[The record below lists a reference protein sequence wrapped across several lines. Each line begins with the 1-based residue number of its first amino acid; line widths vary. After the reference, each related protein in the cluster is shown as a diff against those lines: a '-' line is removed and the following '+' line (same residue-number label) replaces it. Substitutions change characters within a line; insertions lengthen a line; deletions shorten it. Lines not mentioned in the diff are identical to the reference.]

1 MAPNLQSLIN
11 SQYGVGLAM
20 GVGKLLPPA
29 VGYRL
34 ADGVGGWIGG
44 LRRTGIVR
52 AVEANQWVVG
62 GGNLNTGELDKRV
75 RATFRQTGRCLYDL
89 YHTLGRPEDI
99 PAQFSYTPEFERL
112 REQVCSGRQGT
123 LIVTPHLGNF
133 DLAGHAIASRGLRP
147 LVLSYPQPSS
157 GYQAQNR
164 LRESAGLKMMPM
176 SIQAL
181 RLASETLRDGGAV
194 LTGVDRPI
202 VDEKYRPTFFG
213 RPAALP
219 VSHIRLALKHNLPV
233 TIVACQVTPEGGYQ
247 VRASDPIPMRP
258 DPDLVSETVRNAEAV
273 LRVIEEWIV
282 HAPEQWAMFYPV
294 WPETICE
301 LRGDS

>member
-11 SQYGVGLAM
+11 SQYGVGLAL
-20 GVGKLLPPA
+20 GVGRLLPPKA
-29 VGYRL
+29 GHRL

-62 GGNLNTGELDKRV
+62 GGNLTRGELDYRI
-75 RATFRQTGRCLYDL
+75 RATFQRTGRCLYDL
-89 YHTLGRPEDI
+89 YHSLDRPESI
-99 PAQFSYTPEFERL
+99 LAQFSYTAEFERV
-112 REQVCSGRQGT
+112 REQICAGRQGT
-123 LIVTPHLGNF
+123 LLVCPHLGNF
-133 DLAGHAIASRGLRP
+133 DMAGHAMAYRGVRP
-147 LVLSYPQPSS
+147 LVLSYPQPSD
-157 GYQAQNR
+157 GYRAQNR
-164 LRESAGLKMMPM
+164 LRGLAGLKMMPM

-181 RLASETLRDGGAV
+181 RQASETLREGGAV

-202 VDEKYRPTFFG
+202 VDEKYRPVFFG

-219 VSHIRLALKHNLPV
+219 VSHIRLALKHHLPV
-233 TIVACQVTPEGGYQ
+233 TIVACQVKPDGGYQ
-247 VRASDPIPMRP
+247 IRASDPIPMRP
-258 DPDLVSETVRNAEAV
+258 HPDLVSETVRNAEAV
-273 LRVIEEWIV
+273 LRVIEEWILGS
-282 HAPEQWAMFYPV
+282 PEQWAMFYPV